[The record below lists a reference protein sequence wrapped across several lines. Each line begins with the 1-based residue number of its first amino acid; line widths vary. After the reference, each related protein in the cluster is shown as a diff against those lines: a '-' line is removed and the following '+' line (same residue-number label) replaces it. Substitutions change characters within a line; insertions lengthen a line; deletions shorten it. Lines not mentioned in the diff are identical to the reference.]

1 MNDRC
6 THRLGTVT
14 INVGTEH
21 SNKPVVVKQVKHDFL
36 FGCAEFSVLPFV
48 AGQMDEAEQEQAK
61 KRFGYME
68 ELLNSVTLP
77 FYWGRFEPEEGNPDT
92 KRMKDAAKWLKD
104 RGMTLKGHPL
114 CWHTVC
120 APWLLEKSNEEI
132 YQIQMERVERD
143 VAEFAGLI
151 DMWDV
156 INEAVIMPIFDK
168 YDNGITRI
176 CKERGRIPLIR
187 DLFAKARATNPKA
200 TLLINDFDMTESY
213 DILIEGVLESGIKID
228 TIGLQSH
235 MHKGVW
241 SKEKTEEVLERFS
254 RFKLP
259 LHFTEVTIVSGHIM
273 PKEIVDLNDYQL
285 DSWPSTPE
293 GEERQA
299 KETVEFYEALYANP
313 WVEAITWWSFNDGL
327 WLGAPGG
334 FLDNNSDPK
343 PVYHELHKRI
353 KGDWWTAEKQ
363 LQSDAHGNV
372 EVTGTKGEYVA
383 ICDGKEICFSVR

>member
-1 MNDRC
+1 MNDRFA
-6 THRLGTVT
+6 HRLGTVT
-14 INVGTEH
+14 VNLGTEH
-21 SNKPVVVKQVKHDFL
+21 SNKSVVVKQVKHGFL
-36 FGCAEFSVLPFV
+36 FGCAEFSVLPFI

-61 KRFGYME
+61 KRFNYMD
-68 ELLNSVTLP
+68 ELMNSVTLP
-77 FYWGRFEPEEGNPDT
+77 FYWGRFEPEEGNPDI
-92 KRMKDAAKWLKD
+92 KRMKDAAKWLKEG
-104 RGMTLKGHPL
+104 GMTLKGHPL

-120 APWLLEKSNEEI
+120 APWLLDKSNEEI
-132 YQIQMERVERD
+132 YQIQMERVARD

-200 TLLINDFDMTESY
+200 TLLINDFDMSESY

-235 MHKGVW
+235 MHQGVW

-273 PKEIVDLNDYQL
+273 PKEIEDLNDYQL

-293 GEERQA
+293 GEERQVR
-299 KETVEFYEALYANP
+299 ETINFYEALYANP

-334 FLDNNSDPK
+334 LLDNNSDPK

-363 LQSDAHGNV
+363 LRSDLNGDI

-383 ICDGKEICFSVR
+383 ICDGKEVSFSI